1 MDCPVPGVPSGA
13 SSPGAIA
20 AGREDASA
28 AGRCPSCSW
37 PADASKCGC
46 EASRSAWCSC
56 ASSRAQ
62 RCASSRPPGSAAC
75 MRRTAC
81 SNDTVADFHRSYA
94 ASNASSEM
102 AGLEV
107 ASIAASSL
115 AGESEGVG
123 VRFMPRPGNARSHQ
137 PVKVLP
143 SDDGYGRR
151 CGNFRQLCVSSRCLL
166 GLLSNPVS
174 GTFDQGKSTV

>member
-13 SSPGAIA
+13 SSPGAMAAVREAACA
-20 AGREDASA
+20 AGR
-28 AGRCPSCSW
+28 RPSFSW

-46 EASRSAWCSC
+46 EASRNAWCSC

-81 SNDTVADFHRSYA
+81 SNDAVADFHRSYA

-102 AGLEV
+102 AGLE
-107 ASIAASSL
+107 APSIAASSL
-115 AGESEGVG
+115 AGESVGVG
-123 VRFMPRPGNARSHQ
+123 VRFMLRPGNERSHQ
-137 PVKVLP
+137 PAKVSP
-143 SDDGYGRR
+143 SDDGYRR
-151 CGNFRQLCVSSRCLL
+151 VAEISADSASLPGACWGC
-166 GLLSNPVS
+166 
-174 GTFDQGKSTV
+174 